1 MVGFENCGFYEKAF
15 FIGSP
20 GEFPCSCYKIRSLM
34 LSNPEVAQDIF
45 FLVVTANRTDVRK
58 LLEKTG

>member
-1 MVGFENCGFYEKAF
+1 
-15 FIGSP
+15 
-20 GEFPCSCYKIRSLM
+20 M